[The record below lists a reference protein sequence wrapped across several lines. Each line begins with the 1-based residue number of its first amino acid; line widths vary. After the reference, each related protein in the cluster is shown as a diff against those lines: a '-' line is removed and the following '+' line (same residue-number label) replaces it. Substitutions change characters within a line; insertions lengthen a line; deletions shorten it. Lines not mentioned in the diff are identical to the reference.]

1 VALAWDDSNMSVT
14 QSDLAKA
21 EVETGGV
28 RVDFGVVLKNE
39 SGNASDVRLQKRI
52 LLDPESATNLVKLLN
67 SMISRQNP
75 NAS

>member
-1 VALAWDDSNMSVT
+1 MALTWDDSNMSVT